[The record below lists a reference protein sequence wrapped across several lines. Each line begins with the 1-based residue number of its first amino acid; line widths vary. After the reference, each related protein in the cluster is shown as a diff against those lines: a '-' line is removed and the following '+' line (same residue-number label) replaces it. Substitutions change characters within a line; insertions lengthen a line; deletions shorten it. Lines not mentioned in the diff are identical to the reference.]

1 MSNHRR
7 LPKGSDIGLRG
18 LWMQRKHLYEHLE
31 GQWGQC
37 FQAGAKVMAKA
48 LRQTYFH
55 MAAAGSPKG
64 RLRG

>member
-7 LPKGSDIGLRG
+7 LPKGSDIELRG

-31 GQWGQC
+31 GQC

-48 LRQTYFH
+48 LRQTYFD
-55 MAAAGSPKG
+55 MAAAG
-64 RLRG
+64 